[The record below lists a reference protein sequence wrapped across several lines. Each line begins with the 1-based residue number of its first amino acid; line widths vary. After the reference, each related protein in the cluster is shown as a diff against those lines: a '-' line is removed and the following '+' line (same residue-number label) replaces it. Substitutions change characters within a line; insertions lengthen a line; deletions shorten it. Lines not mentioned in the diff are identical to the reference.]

1 MGESIRLGSYSMS
14 VRPALENVTA
24 PENCVVS
31 VVASYLNLAKKIFF
45 LILFYFTLIFL
56 ETEAP
61 VQPRAM

>member
-45 LILFYFTLIFL
+45 
-56 ETEAP
+56 
-61 VQPRAM
+61 

>member
-1 MGESIRLGSYSMS
+1 MGELIRLGSYSVS

-31 VVASYLNLAKKIFF
+31 VVASYLNLARFF
-45 LILFYFTLIFL
+45 LKFSFILHLFFL

-61 VQPRAM
+61 VKPRAM